1 MGLASL
7 IAGMAGAAAG
17 AVSSAMSSNKKPSS
31 STSSGS
37 SSSSN
42 SSGSSNSSSR
52 PSSGSSSG
60 SSSSS
65 SSSSTG
71 FDKNTDY
78 QAQINNA
85 VSKGDYTLAA
95 QLEQKRNDKINAGYG
110 GNNTTTN
117 LYSQYLPGNSSSGSS
132 ATGAG
137 SSGGTYKPLGV
148 YNDADLQKVNPQAY
162 QLIQQYKNQYSEAAK
177 LGDTDGMNKAHDLA
191 EQIRDKYGYS
201 GGGDGSQFL
210 PNGMGSTIVDIV
222 DMANQKAQYDQII
235 ADLQNA
241 AAQQQQNQQQQLDNI
256 NAQYEAI
263 LGQMQ
268 SNLEAQ
274 KEDAAK
280 QTALNNAAAEKA
292 YMTAIKPNGSLAENL
307 AANGL
312 LSSGLTE
319 TSQIQAGNTY
329 QNALNNNTTTQTE
342 LIAELERMAAQ
353 AEYTNDL
360 ERLQAIQQVMAQIA
374 ETGYASAKDIASLRQ
389 WSVENSQNYNTQQ
402 KQLEMQRQQIQEDL
416 ANGKIDRQTA
426 EKQLEYLNAQIE
438 EIQLTNKYN
447 KYQLGQLGIS

>member
-1 MGLASL
+1 M
-7 IAGMAGAAAG
+7 
-17 AVSSAMSSNKKPSS
+17 
-31 STSSGS
+31 
-37 SSSSN
+37 
-42 SSGSSNSSSR
+42 
-52 PSSGSSSG
+52 
-60 SSSSS
+60 
-65 SSSSTG
+65 
-71 FDKNTDY
+71 
-78 QAQINNA
+78 
-85 VSKGDYTLAA
+85 AA
-95 QLEQKRNDKINAGYG
+95 QLEQQRNNKINAGYG
-110 GNNTTTN
+110 GDNKTTN
-117 LYSQYLPGNSSSGSS
+117 LYSQYLQGNSSSGSS

-148 YNDADLQKVNPQAY
+148 YNDADLQNINPQAY
-162 QLIQQYKNQYSEAAK
+162 QLIQQYKNQYSEASK
-177 LGDTDGMNKAHDLA
+177 MGDTDGMNKAHDLA
-191 EQIRDKYGYS
+191 EQIRAQYGYS

-210 PNGMGSTIVDIV
+210 PNGMGYTIV
-222 DMANQKAQYDQII
+222 DMANQKAESDQII

-241 AAQQQQNQQQQLDNI
+241 AAQYQQQQQQQLDNI
-256 NAQYEAI
+256 SAQYEAA

-268 SNLEAQ
+268 ANIDAQ
-274 KEDAAK
+274 KQDAAK

-329 QNALNNNTTTQTE
+329 QNALNNNSTTQTE

>member
-7 IAGMAGAAAG
+7 IAGMAGAAAS
-17 AVSSAMSSNKKPSS
+17 AVNSAMSSNKKPSS

-37 SSSSN
+37 SSSS
-42 SSGSSNSSSR
+42 SSSSR

-78 QAQINNA
+78 QAQINDA
-85 VSKGDYTLAA
+85 VSKGNYTLAA
-95 QLEQKRNDKINAGYG
+95 QLEQQRNNKINAGYG
-110 GNNTTTN
+110 GDNKTTN

-148 YNDADLQKVNPQAY
+148 YNDADLQKYYPQVY
-162 QLIQQYKNQYSEAAK
+162 DQLQQLKNQASEAK
-177 LGDTDGMNKAHDLA
+177 RLGDTDLFNQKHNAA
-191 EQIRDKYGYS
+191 ESIRAQYGYS
-201 GGGDGSQFL
+201 GGSDGSQFL
-210 PNGMGSTIVDIV
+210 PTGMGYTIA
-222 DMANQKAQYDQII
+222 DMANQKAESDQII

-241 AAQQQQNQQQQLDNI
+241 AAQYQQQQQQQLDNI
-256 NAQYEAI
+256 NAQYEAA

-268 SNLEAQ
+268 ANIDAQ
-274 KEDAAK
+274 KQDAAK
-280 QTALNNAAAEKA
+280 QTALNNAAAEQA
-292 YMTAIKPNGSLAENL
+292 YMTAVKPNGSLAENL

-319 TSQIQAGNTY
+319 SSQIQAGNAY
-329 QNALNNNTTTQTE
+329 QNALNNNSTTQTE

>member
-1 MGLASL
+1 MSLASL

-17 AVSSAMSSNKKPSS
+17 AVSSAMSSSKKPSS

-65 SSSSTG
+65 SSSSSG

-78 QAQINNA
+78 QSQINNA

-137 SSGGTYKPLGV
+137 LSGGTYKPLGV
-148 YNDADLQKVNPQAY
+148 YNDADLKELYPQDWN
-162 QLIQQYKNQYSEAAK
+162 QIQQYKKQYAESKAAN
-177 LGDTDGMNKAHDLA
+177 DPDGMQAAWQGA
-191 EQIRDKYGYS
+191 ESIRNQHGYS
-201 GGGDGSQFL
+201 GGADGSQFI
-210 PNGMGSTIVDIV
+210 PTGMGYTIA
-222 DMANQKAQYDQII
+222 DMANQKAESDQII
-235 ADLQNA
+235 ADLQSA
-241 AAQQQQNQQQQLDNI
+241 AEQYQQQQQQQLDNI
-256 NAQYEAI
+256 NAQYQAA

-280 QTALNNAAAEKA
+280 QTALNNAAAEQA

>member
-7 IAGMAGAAAG
+7 IAGMAGAAAS
-17 AVSSAMSSNKKPSS
+17 AVNSAMSSNKKPSS

-37 SSSSN
+37 TSGGSSSG
-42 SSGSSNSSSR
+42 SSGSSNSSQ
-52 PSSGSSSG
+52 SSGSTSG
-60 SSSSS
+60 G
-65 SSSSTG
+65 T
-71 FDKNTDY
+71 
-78 QAQINNA
+78 
-85 VSKGDYTLAA
+85 
-95 QLEQKRNDKINAGYG
+95 
-110 GNNTTTN
+110 
-117 LYSQYLPGNSSSGSS
+117 
-132 ATGAG
+132 
-137 SSGGTYKPLGV
+137 SGGTYKPLGT
-148 YNDADLQKVNPQAY
+148 YNDADLQKYYPQEWN
-162 QLIQQYKNQYSEAAK
+162 QIQQYKNQYEESKAM
-177 LGDTDGMNKAHDLA
+177 GDKDGMNTAWKGA
-191 EQIRDKYGYS
+191 EAIRNQHGYS
-201 GGGDGSQFL
+201 GGSDGSQFI
-210 PNGMGSTIVDIV
+210 PTGMGYTIA
-222 DMANQKAQYDQII
+222 DMANQKAESNQII
-235 ADLQNA
+235 AELQNA
-241 AAQQQQNQQQQLDNI
+241 ASQYQQQQQQQLDNI
-256 NAQYEAI
+256 NAQYQAA

-268 SNLEAQ
+268 SNIDAQ
-274 KEDAAK
+274 KQDAAK
-280 QTALNNAAAEKA
+280 QTALNNAAAEQA
-292 YMTAIKPNGSLAENL
+292 YMQTIKPNGSLAENL

-312 LSSGLTE
+312 LSSGVTE
-319 TSQIQAGNTY
+319 SSQIQAGNTY
-329 QNALNNNTTTQTE
+329 QNALNNNATTQTE

>member
-1 MGLASL
+1 MSLASL

-37 SSSSN
+37 SSSS
-42 SSGSSNSSSR
+42 SSR

-65 SSSSTG
+65 SSTSSG

-78 QAQINNA
+78 QSQINNA

-132 ATGAG
+132 ATGTG

-148 YNDADLQKVNPQAY
+148 YNDADLQKANPQAY

-177 LGDTDGMNKAHDLA
+177 LGDADGMNKAHDLA
-191 EQIRDKYGYS
+191 EQIRAQYGYS

-210 PNGMGSTIVDIV
+210 PNGMGYTIV
-222 DMANQKAQYDQII
+222 DMANQKAESDQII
-235 ADLQNA
+235 ADLQDA
-241 AAQQQQNQQQQLDNI
+241 AAQYQQQQQQQLDNI
-256 NAQYEAI
+256 NAQYQAA

-280 QTALNNAAAEKA
+280 QTALNNAAAEQA

-329 QNALNNNTTTQTE
+329 QNALNNNSTTQTE

-374 ETGYASAKDIASLRQ
+374 QTGYASAQDIAALRQ
-389 WSVENSQNYNTQQ
+389 WSVENSQNYTYQQQQLALQKQQLEQQ
-402 KQLEMQRQQIQEDL
+402 KQELDQQL
-416 ANGKIDRQTA
+416 ALGK
-426 EKQLEYLNAQIE
+426 
-438 EIQLTNKYN
+438 LTQQQ
-447 KYQLGQLGIS
+447 YQLQNQQLQQEIAYNEWQMKQAGVS

>member
-7 IAGMAGAAAG
+7 IAGMAGAAAS
-17 AVSSAMSSNKKPSS
+17 AVNSAMSSNKKPSS

-37 SSSSN
+37 SSSS
-42 SSGSSNSSSR
+42 SSSISSSR
-52 PSSGSSSG
+52 PSS
-60 SSSSS
+60 
-65 SSSSTG
+65 SSSSTSSG
-71 FDKNTDY
+71 FDKNTNY
-78 QAQINNA
+78 QAQINDA
-85 VSKGDYTLAA
+85 VSKGNYTLAA
-95 QLEQKRNDKINAGYG
+95 QLEQQRNNKINAGYG
-110 GNNTTTN
+110 GDNKTTN
-117 LYSQYLPGNSSSGSS
+117 LYSQYLQGNSSSGSS

-148 YNDADLQKVNPQAY
+148 YNDADLQKYYPQVY
-162 QLIQQYKNQYSEAAK
+162 DQLQQLKNQASEAK
-177 LGDTDGMNKAHDLA
+177 RLGDTDLFNQKHNAA
-191 EQIRDKYGYS
+191 ESIRAQYGYS
-201 GGGDGSQFL
+201 GGSDGSQFL
-210 PNGMGSTIVDIV
+210 PTGMGYTIA
-222 DMANQKAQYDQII
+222 DMANQKAESDQII

-241 AAQQQQNQQQQLDNI
+241 AAQYQQQQQQQLDNI
-256 NAQYEAI
+256 NAQYEAA

-268 SNLEAQ
+268 ANIDAQ
-274 KEDAAK
+274 KQDAAK
-280 QTALNNAAAEKA
+280 QTALNNAAAEQA
-292 YMTAIKPNGSLAENL
+292 YMTTIKPNGSLAENL

-329 QNALNNNTTTQTE
+329 QNALNNNSTTQTE

>member
-7 IAGMAGAAAG
+7 IAGMAGAAAS
-17 AVSSAMSSNKKPSS
+17 AVNSAMSSSKKPSS
-31 STSSGS
+31 STSSGN

-95 QLEQKRNDKINAGYG
+95 QLEQQRNNKINAGYG
-110 GNNTTTN
+110 GDNKTTN
-117 LYSQYLPGNSSSGSS
+117 LYSQYLQGNSSSGSS

-148 YNDADLQKVNPQAY
+148 YNDADLQNINPQAY
-162 QLIQQYKNQYSEAAK
+162 QLIQQYKNQYSEASK
-177 LGDTDGMNKAHDLA
+177 MGDTDGMNKAHDLA
-191 EQIRDKYGYS
+191 EQIRAQYGYS

-210 PNGMGSTIVDIV
+210 PNGMGYTIV
-222 DMANQKAQYDQII
+222 DMANQKAESDQII

-241 AAQQQQNQQQQLDNI
+241 AAQYQQQQQQQLDNI
-256 NAQYEAI
+256 SAQYEAA

-268 SNLEAQ
+268 ANIDAQ
-274 KEDAAK
+274 KQDAAK

-329 QNALNNNTTTQTE
+329 QNALNNNSTTQTE

>member
-7 IAGMAGAAAG
+7 IAGMAGAAAS
-17 AVSSAMSSNKKPSS
+17 AVNSAMSSSKKPSS

-42 SSGSSNSSSR
+42 SSGSSSSSSR

-78 QAQINNA
+78 QAQINDA
-85 VSKGDYTLAA
+85 VSKGNYTLAA
-95 QLEQKRNDKINAGYG
+95 QLEQQRNNKINAGYG
-110 GNNTTTN
+110 GDNKTTN
-117 LYSQYLPGNSSSGSS
+117 LYSQYLQGNSSSGSS
-132 ATGAG
+132 SSGTG

-148 YNDADLQKVNPQAY
+148 YNDADLQKYYPQVY
-162 QLIQQYKNQYSEAAK
+162 DQLQQLKNQASEAK
-177 LGDTDGMNKAHDLA
+177 RLGDTDLFNQKHNAA
-191 EQIRDKYGYS
+191 ESIRAQYGYS
-201 GGGDGSQFL
+201 GGSDGSQFL
-210 PNGMGSTIVDIV
+210 PTGMGYTIA
-222 DMANQKAQYDQII
+222 DMANQKAESDQII
-235 ADLQNA
+235 ADLQNT
-241 AAQQQQNQQQQLDNI
+241 AAQYQQQQQQQLDNI
-256 NAQYEAI
+256 NAQYEAA

-268 SNLEAQ
+268 ANIDAQ
-274 KEDAAK
+274 KQDAAK
-280 QTALNNAAAEKA
+280 QTALNNAAAEQA
-292 YMTAIKPNGSLAENL
+292 YMTAVKPNGSLAENL

-329 QNALNNNTTTQTE
+329 QNALNNNSTTQTE

>member
-1 MGLASL
+1 MGLASM
-7 IAGMAGAAAG
+7 IAGMVGAAAG
-17 AVSSAMSSNKKPSS
+17 AINSAASSNKKPSS
-31 STSSGS
+31 NTSSGS
-37 SSSSN
+37 SSGGSSSG
-42 SSGSSNSSSR
+42 SSGSSNSSQ
-52 PSSGSSSG
+52 SSGSTSG
-60 SSSSS
+60 G
-65 SSSSTG
+65 T
-71 FDKNTDY
+71 
-78 QAQINNA
+78 
-85 VSKGDYTLAA
+85 
-95 QLEQKRNDKINAGYG
+95 
-110 GNNTTTN
+110 
-117 LYSQYLPGNSSSGSS
+117 
-132 ATGAG
+132 
-137 SSGGTYKPLGV
+137 SGGTYKPLGT
-148 YNDADLQKVNPQAY
+148 YNDADLQKYYPQEWN
-162 QLIQQYKNQYSEAAK
+162 QIQQYKNQYEESKAM
-177 LGDTDGMNKAHDLA
+177 GDKDGMNTAWKGA
-191 EQIRDKYGYS
+191 EAIRNQHGYS
-201 GGGDGSQFL
+201 GGSDGSQFI
-210 PNGMGSTIVDIV
+210 PTGMGYTIA
-222 DMANQKAQYDQII
+222 DMANQKAESNQII
-235 ADLQNA
+235 AELQNA
-241 AAQQQQNQQQQLDNI
+241 ASQYQQQQQQQLDNI
-256 NAQYEAI
+256 NAQYQAA

-268 SNLEAQ
+268 ANIDAQ

-292 YMTAIKPNGSLAENL
+292 YMTTIKPNGSLAENL

-329 QNALNNNTTTQTE
+329 QNALNNNATTQTE

>member
-1 MGLASL
+1 MSLASL

-17 AVSSAMSSNKKPSS
+17 AVSSAMSSSKKPSS

-78 QAQINNA
+78 QSQINDA

-117 LYSQYLPGNSSSGSS
+117 LYSQYLPGNSSPGSS

-148 YNDADLQKVNPQAY
+148 YNDADLKTADPQAY
-162 QLIQQYKNQYSEAAK
+162 QQIQQYKNQYSEASK
-177 LGDTDGMNKAHDLA
+177 LGDQAGMDKAHSLA
-191 EQIRDKYGYS
+191 EQIRETYGYS
-201 GGGDGSQFL
+201 GGGDGSQKLDFAGGGNL
-210 PNGMGSTIVDIV
+210 AQMIVEK
-222 DMANQKAQYDQII
+222 NQMEEYLNEEAEKRDQRY
-235 ADLQNA
+235 
-241 AAQQQQNQQQQLDNI
+241 QQQLDNI
-256 NAQYEAI
+256 NAQYQAA
-263 LGQMQ
+263 LGQLQ
-268 SNLEAQ
+268 ANIDAQ
-274 KEDAAK
+274 KQDAAK
-280 QTALNNAAAEKA
+280 QTALNNAAAEQA

-329 QNALNNNTTTQTE
+329 QNALNNNSTTQTE

-374 ETGYASAKDIASLRQ
+374 QTGYASAQDIASLKQ
-389 WSVENSQNYNTQQ
+389 WSIENSQNYNIQQQQLALQKQQLEQQ
-402 KQLEMQRQQIQEDL
+402 KQELDQQL
-416 ANGKIDRQTA
+416 ALGK
-426 EKQLEYLNAQIE
+426 
-438 EIQLTNKYN
+438 LTQQQ
-447 KYQLGQLGIS
+447 YQLQNQQLQQEIAYNEWQMKQAGVS

>member
-1 MGLASL
+1 M
-7 IAGMAGAAAG
+7 
-17 AVSSAMSSNKKPSS
+17 
-31 STSSGS
+31 
-37 SSSSN
+37 
-42 SSGSSNSSSR
+42 
-52 PSSGSSSG
+52 
-60 SSSSS
+60 
-65 SSSSTG
+65 
-71 FDKNTDY
+71 
-78 QAQINNA
+78 
-85 VSKGDYTLAA
+85 AA

-148 YNDADLQKVNPQAY
+148 YNDADLQKVNPRAY

-235 ADLQNA
+235 ADLQSA

-256 NAQYEAI
+256 NAQYDAI

-280 QTALNNAAAEKA
+280 QTALNNAAAEQA

-329 QNALNNNTTTQTE
+329 QNALNNNSTTQTE

-374 ETGYASAKDIASLRQ
+374 QTGYASAQDIAALRQ
-389 WSVENSQNYNTQQ
+389 WSVENSQNYTYQQQQLALQKQQLEQQ
-402 KQLEMQRQQIQEDL
+402 KQELDQQL
-416 ANGKIDRQTA
+416 ALGK
-426 EKQLEYLNAQIE
+426 
-438 EIQLTNKYN
+438 LTQQQ
-447 KYQLGQLGIS
+447 YQLQNQQLQQEIAYNEWQMKQAGVS

>member
-7 IAGMAGAAAG
+7 IAGMAGAAAS
-17 AVSSAMSSNKKPSS
+17 AVNSAMSSNKKPSS

-37 SSSSN
+37 SSSS
-42 SSGSSNSSSR
+42 SSSSR

-78 QAQINNA
+78 QAQINDA
-85 VSKGDYTLAA
+85 VSKGNYTLAA
-95 QLEQKRNDKINAGYG
+95 QLEQQRNNKINAGYG
-110 GNNTTTN
+110 GDNKTTN
-117 LYSQYLPGNSSSGSS
+117 LYSQYLPGNSSPGSS
-132 ATGAG
+132 SSGTG

-148 YNDADLQKVNPQAY
+148 YNDADLKKLYPQEWN
-162 QLIQQYKNQYSEAAK
+162 QIQQYKNQFEESQAI
-177 LGDTDGMNKAHDLA
+177 GDKDGMNTAWQGA
-191 EQIRDKYGYS
+191 EAIRNQHGYS
-201 GGGDGSQFL
+201 GGSDGSQFI
-210 PNGMGSTIVDIV
+210 PTGMGYTIA
-222 DMANQKAQYDQII
+222 DMANQKAESDKII

-241 AAQQQQNQQQQLDNI
+241 AAQYQQQQQQQLDNI
-256 NAQYEAI
+256 NAQYEAA

-268 SNLEAQ
+268 SNIDAQ

-280 QTALNNAAAEKA
+280 QTALNNAAAEQA
-292 YMTAIKPNGSLAENL
+292 YMTAVKPNGSLAENL

-319 TSQIQAGNTY
+319 SSQIQAGNTY
-329 QNALNNNTTTQTE
+329 QNALNNNSTTQTE
-342 LIAELERMAAQ
+342 LIAELERMAVQ

-374 ETGYASAKDIASLRQ
+374 QTGYASAQDIAALRQ
-389 WSVENSQNYNTQQ
+389 WSVENSQNYTYQQQQLALQKQQLEQQ
-402 KQLEMQRQQIQEDL
+402 KQELDQQL
-416 ANGKIDRQTA
+416 ALGK
-426 EKQLEYLNAQIE
+426 
-438 EIQLTNKYN
+438 LTQQQ
-447 KYQLGQLGIS
+447 YQLQNQQLQQEIAYNEWQMKQAGVS

>member
-7 IAGMAGAAAG
+7 IAGMAGAAAS
-17 AVSSAMSSNKKPSS
+17 AVNSAMSSSKKPSS

-42 SSGSSNSSSR
+42 SSGSSNSSS
-52 PSSGSSSG
+52 

-65 SSSSTG
+65 TSTG

-95 QLEQKRNDKINAGYG
+95 QLEQKRNNKINAGYG
-110 GNNTTTN
+110 GDNKTTN

-132 ATGAG
+132 ATGTG

-162 QLIQQYKNQYSEAAK
+162 QLIQQYKNQYSEASK

-256 NAQYEAI
+256 NAQYDAI

-268 SNLEAQ
+268 SNIDAQ
-274 KEDAAK
+274 KEDVAK

-329 QNALNNNTTTQTE
+329 QNALNNNSTTQTE

-360 ERLQAIQQVMAQIA
+360 ERLQAIQQLMAQIA